1 MFPIQSSAARR
12 ATDFARSLLFMAGFS
27 ISDDEVRDVV
37 AFMESLTDEQFLK
50 DPRFGNPWR
59 VAKP

>member
-1 MFPIQSSAARR
+1 
-12 ATDFARSLLFMAGFS
+12 MAGFS